1 MRAVAAAVVV
11 LTDSIA
17 YEMRAVAA
25 AVVVV
30 SDSMT
35 YEVYPLSS
43 PLCPVAWGPTSPPPR
58 PPSCPLRS
66 PSSPPP
72 PLPTQVTELPTQ
84 ALSAGDPTA
93 ATAAATAAVGEDDGA
108 LLFSLRMEAQLGG
121 AGVAGGVQALPIKVP
136 RLLITG

>member
-1 MRAVAAAVVV
+1 MPCG
-11 LTDSIA
+11 LGTDL
-17 YEMRAVAA
+17 
-25 AVVVV
+25 
-30 SDSMT
+30 
-35 YEVYPLSS
+35 PS
-43 PLCPVAWGPTSPPPR
+43 PSPPR
-58 PPSCPLRS
+58 P
-66 PSSPPP
+66 
-72 PLPTQVTELPTQ
+72 QVTELPTQ